1 MLKALIILPV
11 SFSLWFG
18 LVKIFSTNKEPTI
31 NVLSKKVFNDFN
43 LVFRNILDI
52 LDSLFKSFIQIYEL
66 LGLILKNIV
75 VIFKSLSSTFGQF
88 INLLKVVG
96 ITLRRL
102 INFARVKLID
112 LKITIIFFNIK
123 PKSSYIWI
131 KLLKRES
138 NISRIFLK
146 TRWKLFKT
154 FCERTLIEDSLFVET
169 ILTKPNQIR
178 NEIGRISKALS
189 I

>member
-11 SFSLWFG
+11 SFSIWFG
-18 LVKIFSTNKEPTI
+18 LVKIFSPNKESTI

-52 LDSLFKSFIQIYEL
+52 LDSLFKSFIQIYEF

-96 ITLRRL
+96 ITLMSIISLCKGLYDETRNITLFNSFEAILNQTKSAKNNVVRL
-102 INFARVKLID
+102 FAVKGDELNN
-112 LKITIIFFNIK
+112 K
-123 PKSSYIWI
+123 
-131 KLLKRES
+131 EV
-138 NISRIFLK
+138 
-146 TRWKLFKT
+146 
-154 FCERTLIEDSLFVET
+154 TLE
-169 ILTKPNQIR
+169 N
-178 NEIGRISKALS
+178 
-189 I
+189 

>member
-1 MLKALIILPV
+1 MLKALIILPF
-11 SFSLWFG
+11 SFSIWFG

-96 ITLRRL
+96 ITLMSIISLCKGLYDETRNITLFNSFEAILNQTKSAKNNVVRL
-102 INFARVKLID
+102 FAVKGDQLNN
-112 LKITIIFFNIK
+112 K
-123 PKSSYIWI
+123 
-131 KLLKRES
+131 EV
-138 NISRIFLK
+138 
-146 TRWKLFKT
+146 
-154 FCERTLIEDSLFVET
+154 TLE
-169 ILTKPNQIR
+169 N
-178 NEIGRISKALS
+178 
-189 I
+189 

>member
-88 INLLKVVG
+88 INLLKVIG
-96 ITLRRL
+96 ITLMSIISLCKGLYDETRNITLFNSFEAILNQTKSAKNNVVRL
-102 INFARVKLID
+102 FAVKGDD
-112 LKITIIFFNIK
+112 LNNKEVT
-123 PKSSYIWI
+123 
-131 KLLKRES
+131 L
-138 NISRIFLK
+138 
-146 TRWKLFKT
+146 
-154 FCERTLIEDSLFVET
+154 ER
-169 ILTKPNQIR
+169 
-178 NEIGRISKALS
+178 
-189 I
+189 

>member
-11 SFSLWFG
+11 LFSLWFG

-31 NVLSKKVFNDFN
+31 NVLSKKVFNDYN

-96 ITLRRL
+96 ITLMSIISLCKGLYDETRNITLFNSFEAILNQTKSAKNNVVRL
-102 INFARVKLID
+102 FAVKGDELNN
-112 LKITIIFFNIK
+112 K
-123 PKSSYIWI
+123 
-131 KLLKRES
+131 EV
-138 NISRIFLK
+138 
-146 TRWKLFKT
+146 
-154 FCERTLIEDSLFVET
+154 TLE
-169 ILTKPNQIR
+169 N
-178 NEIGRISKALS
+178 
-189 I
+189 

>member
-11 SFSLWFG
+11 LFSLWFG

-96 ITLRRL
+96 ITLMSIISLCKGLYNETRNITLFNSFEAILNQTKSAKNNVVRL
-102 INFARVKLID
+102 FAVKGDELNN
-112 LKITIIFFNIK
+112 K
-123 PKSSYIWI
+123 
-131 KLLKRES
+131 EV
-138 NISRIFLK
+138 
-146 TRWKLFKT
+146 
-154 FCERTLIEDSLFVET
+154 TLE
-169 ILTKPNQIR
+169 N
-178 NEIGRISKALS
+178 
-189 I
+189 

>member
-1 MLKALIILPV
+1 MLKALIILPI
-11 SFSLWFG
+11 SFSLWFS

-43 LVFRNILDI
+43 LVFRNILGI

-96 ITLRRL
+96 ITLMSIISLCKGLYDETRNITLFNSFEAILNQTKSAKNNVVRL
-102 INFARVKLID
+102 FAVKGDELNNKEVT
-112 LKITIIFFNIK
+112 L
-123 PKSSYIWI
+123 
-131 KLLKRES
+131 
-138 NISRIFLK
+138 
-146 TRWKLFKT
+146 
-154 FCERTLIEDSLFVET
+154 ER
-169 ILTKPNQIR
+169 
-178 NEIGRISKALS
+178 
-189 I
+189 

>member
-11 SFSLWFG
+11 SFSIWFG
-18 LVKIFSTNKEPTI
+18 LVKIFSTNKESPI

-88 INLLKVVG
+88 INLLKVIG
-96 ITLRRL
+96 ITVMSFISLCKGLYEETKNMTLFNSFEAILNQTKSAKNNVVRL
-102 INFARVKLID
+102 FAVKGDELNN
-112 LKITIIFFNIK
+112 K
-123 PKSSYIWI
+123 
-131 KLLKRES
+131 EV
-138 NISRIFLK
+138 
-146 TRWKLFKT
+146 
-154 FCERTLIEDSLFVET
+154 TLE
-169 ILTKPNQIR
+169 N
-178 NEIGRISKALS
+178 
-189 I
+189 

>member
-11 SFSLWFG
+11 LFSLWFG

-88 INLLKVVG
+88 INLLKVIG
-96 ITLRRL
+96 ITL
-102 INFARVKLID
+102 IS
-112 LKITIIFFNIK
+112 II
-123 PKSSYIWI
+123 S
-131 KLLKRES
+131 
-138 NISRIFLK
+138 
-146 TRWKLFKT
+146 LFKGLYDET
-154 FCERTLIEDSLFVET
+154 RNITLFNSFEAILNQTKSAKNNVVRLFAVKGDELNNKEVT
-169 ILTKPNQIR
+169 LEN
-178 NEIGRISKALS
+178 
-189 I
+189 

>member
-1 MLKALIILPV
+1 MLKALIIFPV
-11 SFSLWFG
+11 SFSIWFG
-18 LVKIFSTNKEPTI
+18 LVKIFSTNKESTI

-96 ITLRRL
+96 ITLMSIISLCKGLYDETRNITLFNSFEAILNQTKSAKNNVVRL
-102 INFARVKLID
+102 FAVKGDELNN
-112 LKITIIFFNIK
+112 K
-123 PKSSYIWI
+123 
-131 KLLKRES
+131 EV
-138 NISRIFLK
+138 
-146 TRWKLFKT
+146 
-154 FCERTLIEDSLFVET
+154 TLE
-169 ILTKPNQIR
+169 N
-178 NEIGRISKALS
+178 
-189 I
+189 

>member
-11 SFSLWFG
+11 SFSIWFG
-18 LVKIFSTNKEPTI
+18 LVKIFSKNKESTI

-96 ITLRRL
+96 ITLMSIISLCKGLYDETRNITLFNSFEAILNQTKSAKNNVVRL
-102 INFARVKLID
+102 FAVKGDD
-112 LKITIIFFNIK
+112 LNNKEVT
-123 PKSSYIWI
+123 
-131 KLLKRES
+131 L
-138 NISRIFLK
+138 
-146 TRWKLFKT
+146 
-154 FCERTLIEDSLFVET
+154 ER
-169 ILTKPNQIR
+169 
-178 NEIGRISKALS
+178 
-189 I
+189 

>member
-96 ITLRRL
+96 ITLMSIISLCKGLYDETRNITLFNSFEAILNQTKSAKNNVVRL
-102 INFARVKLID
+102 FAVKRND
-112 LKITIIFFNIK
+112 LNNKEVT
-123 PKSSYIWI
+123 
-131 KLLKRES
+131 L
-138 NISRIFLK
+138 
-146 TRWKLFKT
+146 
-154 FCERTLIEDSLFVET
+154 ER
-169 ILTKPNQIR
+169 
-178 NEIGRISKALS
+178 
-189 I
+189 

>member
-11 SFSLWFG
+11 LFSLWFV
-18 LVKIFSTNKEPTI
+18 LVKIFSTNKEPTL

-96 ITLRRL
+96 ITLMSIISLCKGLYDETRNITLFNSFEAILNQTKSAKNNVVRL
-102 INFARVKLID
+102 FAVKGDELNN
-112 LKITIIFFNIK
+112 K
-123 PKSSYIWI
+123 
-131 KLLKRES
+131 EV
-138 NISRIFLK
+138 
-146 TRWKLFKT
+146 
-154 FCERTLIEDSLFVET
+154 TLE
-169 ILTKPNQIR
+169 N
-178 NEIGRISKALS
+178 
-189 I
+189 

>member
-11 SFSLWFG
+11 LFSLWFG

-88 INLLKVVG
+88 INLLKVIG
-96 ITLRRL
+96 ITLMSIISLCKGLYDETRNITLFNSFEEILNQTKSAKNNVIRL
-102 INFARVKLID
+102 FAVKGND
-112 LKITIIFFNIK
+112 FNNK
-123 PKSSYIWI
+123 EAT
-131 KLLKRES
+131 L
-138 NISRIFLK
+138 
-146 TRWKLFKT
+146 
-154 FCERTLIEDSLFVET
+154 ER
-169 ILTKPNQIR
+169 
-178 NEIGRISKALS
+178 
-189 I
+189 

>member
-11 SFSLWFG
+11 SFSIWFG
-18 LVKIFSTNKEPTI
+18 FVKIFSINKESTI

-88 INLLKVVG
+88 INLLKVIV
-96 ITLRRL
+96 ITLMSIISLCKGLYKETKNITLVNSFEAILNQTKSAKNNVVRL
-102 INFARVKLID
+102 FAVKGDELNN
-112 LKITIIFFNIK
+112 K
-123 PKSSYIWI
+123 
-131 KLLKRES
+131 EV
-138 NISRIFLK
+138 
-146 TRWKLFKT
+146 
-154 FCERTLIEDSLFVET
+154 TLE
-169 ILTKPNQIR
+169 N
-178 NEIGRISKALS
+178 
-189 I
+189 

>member
-11 SFSLWFG
+11 SFSIWFG
-18 LVKIFSTNKEPTI
+18 LVKIFSTNKESTI

-96 ITLRRL
+96 ITLMSIISLCKGLYDETRNITLFNSFEAILNQTKSAKNNVVRL
-102 INFARVKLID
+102 FAVKGDELNN
-112 LKITIIFFNIK
+112 K
-123 PKSSYIWI
+123 
-131 KLLKRES
+131 EV
-138 NISRIFLK
+138 
-146 TRWKLFKT
+146 
-154 FCERTLIEDSLFVET
+154 TLE
-169 ILTKPNQIR
+169 N
-178 NEIGRISKALS
+178 
-189 I
+189 

>member
-1 MLKALIILPV
+1 MLKALIIIPV

-88 INLLKVVG
+88 INLLMVVG
-96 ITLRRL
+96 ITLMSIISLCKGLYDETRNITLFNSFEAILNQTKSAKNNVVRL
-102 INFARVKLID
+102 FAVKGDELNNKEVT
-112 LKITIIFFNIK
+112 L
-123 PKSSYIWI
+123 
-131 KLLKRES
+131 
-138 NISRIFLK
+138 
-146 TRWKLFKT
+146 
-154 FCERTLIEDSLFVET
+154 ER
-169 ILTKPNQIR
+169 
-178 NEIGRISKALS
+178 
-189 I
+189 

>member
-52 LDSLFKSFIQIYEL
+52 LDSLFKCFIQIYEL

-75 VIFKSLSSTFGQF
+75 VIFKSLSSTFVQF
-88 INLLKVVG
+88 INLLKVIG
-96 ITLRRL
+96 LTLMSIISLCKGLYDETRNITLFNSFEAILNQTKSAKNNVVRL
-102 INFARVKLID
+102 FAVKGDELNN
-112 LKITIIFFNIK
+112 K
-123 PKSSYIWI
+123 
-131 KLLKRES
+131 EV
-138 NISRIFLK
+138 
-146 TRWKLFKT
+146 
-154 FCERTLIEDSLFVET
+154 TLE
-169 ILTKPNQIR
+169 N
-178 NEIGRISKALS
+178 
-189 I
+189 

>member
-1 MLKALIILPV
+1 MLTVLIILPV

-96 ITLRRL
+96 ITLMSIISLCKGLYDETRNITLFNSFEAILNQTKSARNNVVRL
-102 INFARVKLID
+102 FAVKGDELNN
-112 LKITIIFFNIK
+112 K
-123 PKSSYIWI
+123 
-131 KLLKRES
+131 EV
-138 NISRIFLK
+138 
-146 TRWKLFKT
+146 
-154 FCERTLIEDSLFVET
+154 TLE
-169 ILTKPNQIR
+169 N
-178 NEIGRISKALS
+178 
-189 I
+189 

>member
-1 MLKALIILPV
+1 MLKVLIILPLL
-11 SFSLWFG
+11 FSIWFG

-75 VIFKSLSSTFGQF
+75 IIFKSLSSTFGQF

-96 ITLRRL
+96 ITLMSIISLCKGLYDETRNITLFNSFEAILNQTKSAKNNVVRL
-102 INFARVKLID
+102 FAVKGDELNN
-112 LKITIIFFNIK
+112 K
-123 PKSSYIWI
+123 
-131 KLLKRES
+131 EV
-138 NISRIFLK
+138 
-146 TRWKLFKT
+146 
-154 FCERTLIEDSLFVET
+154 TLE
-169 ILTKPNQIR
+169 N
-178 NEIGRISKALS
+178 
-189 I
+189 

>member
-11 SFSLWFG
+11 LFSLWFG

-31 NVLSKKVFNDFN
+31 NILSKKVFNDFN

-75 VIFKSLSSTFGQF
+75 VIFKSLSSTFGKF

-96 ITLRRL
+96 ITLMSIISLCKGLYDETRNITLFNSFEAILNQTKSAKNNVVRL
-102 INFARVKLID
+102 FAVKGDELNN
-112 LKITIIFFNIK
+112 K
-123 PKSSYIWI
+123 
-131 KLLKRES
+131 EV
-138 NISRIFLK
+138 
-146 TRWKLFKT
+146 
-154 FCERTLIEDSLFVET
+154 TLE
-169 ILTKPNQIR
+169 N
-178 NEIGRISKALS
+178 
-189 I
+189 

>member
-11 SFSLWFG
+11 LFSLWFG

-88 INLLKVVG
+88 INLLKIIG
-96 ITLRRL
+96 ITLMSIISLCKGLYDETRNITLFNSFEAILNQTKSAKNNVVRL
-102 INFARVKLID
+102 FAVKGDELNN
-112 LKITIIFFNIK
+112 K
-123 PKSSYIWI
+123 
-131 KLLKRES
+131 EV
-138 NISRIFLK
+138 
-146 TRWKLFKT
+146 
-154 FCERTLIEDSLFVET
+154 TLE
-169 ILTKPNQIR
+169 N
-178 NEIGRISKALS
+178 
-189 I
+189 

>member
-11 SFSLWFG
+11 LFSLWFG

-88 INLLKVVG
+88 INLLKVLG
-96 ITLRRL
+96 ITLMSIISLCKGLYDETRNITLFNSFEAILNQTKSAKNNVVRL
-102 INFARVKLID
+102 FAVKGDELNN
-112 LKITIIFFNIK
+112 K
-123 PKSSYIWI
+123 
-131 KLLKRES
+131 EV
-138 NISRIFLK
+138 
-146 TRWKLFKT
+146 
-154 FCERTLIEDSLFVET
+154 TLE
-169 ILTKPNQIR
+169 N
-178 NEIGRISKALS
+178 
-189 I
+189 